1 MTSQPPWLRPW
12 LKGQARQV
20 NRLRW
25 IRKARTVAESEAPH
39 TRVQALRYVLTDPEL
54 DTFSYELAN
63 PTELAEALTGITGL
77 PAAEVTTLFD
87 EARHDRVLAD
97 RIRRGSR
104 WNFGVKRQPP
114 IGRHL
119 AAYAITRALQPAT
132 VAEIGV
138 RFGLGSVVLLRA
150 LERNADDGHPGELVG
165 VDIDPYAGTL
175 VAPGTPG
182 WRFVTGSSPDILTTA
197 LAERRIGF
205 LISDSVPDERVTTA
219 EVIAALQAASL
230 PLVVMQS
237 GWNLVLP
244 DICDAAG
251 IDWVRTVDRPVA
263 HIGAGR
269 QAFYARFDTPA
280 QVADAL
286 QVVHRCTSLPD

>member
-1 MTSQPPWLRPW
+1 MSNPRAW
-12 LKGQARQV
+12 LKGRARQV

-25 IRKARTVAESEAPH
+25 LRKARTVAASEQTY
-39 TRVQALRYVLTDPEL
+39 TRAQALRYILTDPEL

-63 PTELAEALTGITGL
+63 PGELAEALTGITGL
-77 PAAEVTTLFD
+77 PAADIARFFH
-87 EARHDRVLAD
+87 EARSDAVLAD

-104 WNFGVKRQPP
+104 WNLGVKQRPP

-119 AAYAITRALQPAT
+119 AAYAIARARQPAT

-138 RFGLGSVVLLRA
+138 RFGLGSLVLLRA
-150 LERNADDGHPGELVG
+150 LERNAEDGHPGELVG

-175 VAPGTPG
+175 VAAGTPG
-182 WRFVTGSSPDILTTA
+182 WRFVAGPSPDILTSA
-197 LAERRIGF
+197 LAEHRVGF
-205 LISDSVPDERVTTA
+205 LISDSVPDERVTIA
-219 EVIAALQAASL
+219 EVSAALRAASL

-244 DICDAAG
+244 QVCDEAG
-251 IDWVRTVDRPVA
+251 IPWVRTVDHPVS

-269 QAFYARFDTPA
+269 QAFYARFETPE

-286 QVVHRCTSLPD
+286 QVVRRRTLLPD